1 MLRLR
6 ESMVLTEQRCRGVT
20 VGYARRA
27 RRAMSLNAYST
38 QHKNK
43 SLSCILKHSSDHGSR
58 PSTSDSTTSVISA
71 SDWRKIERLLRG
83 VVEDMYDREAKKLS
97 QTIHTIAVQKTLLQH
112 ENERLREA
120 LINEKK
126 RRQRGKPLLLEAP
139 NDHHAGI
146 RVWSPSKVQQTRDRQ
161 EAKDLEQQ
169 QQIHQKAEEARLW
182 NDQKRL
188 KQQLQEERLG
198 RMAAKV
204 RREEAAAVK
213 AREKSRAAVDRELAK
228 QLQDDLQLS
237 KKSKRQSI
245 KVSKSLQLSEL
256 PVTTVVDDLVGGEPS
271 ASSSA
276 PPTTTTRRGRNII
289 LPSKFK

>member
-1 MLRLR
+1 
-6 ESMVLTEQRCRGVT
+6 
-20 VGYARRA
+20 
-27 RRAMSLNAYST
+27 
-38 QHKNK
+38 
-43 SLSCILKHSSDHGSR
+43 
-58 PSTSDSTTSVISA
+58 
-71 SDWRKIERLLRG
+71 
-83 VVEDMYDREAKKLS
+83 MYDREAKKLS
-97 QTIHTIAVQKTLLQH
+97 QTTHTIAVQKTLLQH
-112 ENERLREA
+112 ENERLREV

-126 RRQRGKPLLLEAP
+126 HRQRGKPLLLEAP

-146 RVWSPSKVQQTRDRQ
+146 RVWSPSKVQQARNRQ

-188 KQQLQEERLG
+188 KQQLQEERRLG

-256 PVTTVVDDLVGGEPS
+256 PVATVVDDLVGGEPS

-289 LPSKFK
+289 LPSKLK

>member
-1 MLRLR
+1 MFSPL
-6 ESMVLTEQRCRGVT
+6 SC
-20 VGYARRA
+20 
-27 RRAMSLNAYST
+27 AYSAALADFMDMC
-38 QHKNK
+38 QG
-43 SLSCILKHSSDHGSR
+43 LSSITKRDFFRLFYIAWDVSFHSTNILKSFRCTGLSPFDPRQILDHFQSDHGSR
-58 PSTSDSTTSVISA
+58 PSTSDSTTS
-71 SDWRKIERLLRG
+71 
-83 VVEDMYDREAKKLS
+83 
-97 QTIHTIAVQKTLLQH
+97 
-112 ENERLREA
+112 NERLREA

-146 RVWSPSKVQQTRDRQ
+146 RVWSPSK
-161 EAKDLEQQ
+161 
-169 QQIHQKAEEARLW
+169 
-182 NDQKRL
+182 
-188 KQQLQEERLG
+188 LQEERRLG

-256 PVTTVVDDLVGGEPS
+256 PVATVVDDLVGGEPS

-276 PPTTTTRRGRNII
+276 PPTTTTRRGRNIM
-289 LPSKFK
+289 LPSKFKWRTLIADIKLLLHHKISR

>member
-1 MLRLR
+1 MFSPL
-6 ESMVLTEQRCRGVT
+6 SC
-20 VGYARRA
+20 
-27 RRAMSLNAYST
+27 AYSAALADFMDMC
-38 QHKNK
+38 QG
-43 SLSCILKHSSDHGSR
+43 LSSITKRDFFRLFYIAWDVSFHSTNILKSFRCTGLSPFDPRQILDRFQSDHGSR
-58 PSTSDSTTSVISA
+58 PFTSDSTTSVISA

-126 RRQRGKPLLLEAP
+126 RP
-139 NDHHAGI
+139 
-146 RVWSPSKVQQTRDRQ
+146 
-161 EAKDLEQQ
+161 
-169 QQIHQKAEEARLW
+169 RLW

-188 KQQLQEERLG
+188 KQQLQEERRLG

-204 RREEAAAVK
+204 SREEAAAVK

-256 PVTTVVDDLVGGEPS
+256 PVATVVDDLVGGEPS

-276 PPTTTTRRGRNII
+276 LPTTTTRRGRNII